1 MPPRGAAGPACL
13 PGMHMRVKAEHRG
26 SQGKWSDGSYLVI
39 CDSDKNH
46 TTAHAGMTTL
56 HYPPELGSFPIMP
69 YAFLSVAGDPRRCPV
84 CKFHSS
90 TAGKNCVCQCLTL
103 WEPTEHVGGG
113 EEAIK
118 WGRGRRI
125 QGPGAYSTST
135 TSKIG
140 EGVSKRERDTHPHA
154 REVIHMHKSQQRVI
168 EMIKYFFPSFV
179 SPLHFLF
186 IGIHIFQLKKNC
198 PAFKTHLKRI

>member
-1 MPPRGAAGPACL
+1 MQVDTYLAICAQVKQRNLSPSCESLRGSARCSAGLHLRISQVLEVVAVGTRDMPPRGAAGPACL

-56 HYPPELGSFPIMP
+56 HYLPELGSFPIMP

-103 WEPTEHVGGG
+103 
-113 EEAIK
+113 
-118 WGRGRRI
+118 
-125 QGPGAYSTST
+125 
-135 TSKIG
+135 
-140 EGVSKRERDTHPHA
+140 
-154 REVIHMHKSQQRVI
+154 
-168 EMIKYFFPSFV
+168 
-179 SPLHFLF
+179 
-186 IGIHIFQLKKNC
+186 
-198 PAFKTHLKRI
+198 